1 MAIWVRQINDDHIR
15 FLNRSYQLDGRYPDW
30 VPTDHA
36 SINLTAVYAVEA
48 REDTR
53 GPFAYVFY
61 TAAAAEARLPDLTLQ
76 LMPAERLI
84 RALRRRVSTSGAP
97 ATPEAD
103 VLGLAVVPR
112 AAWHT
117 RLASTERG
125 HARRTHRTSPVI
137 RANLPSR
144 RG

>member
-84 RALRRRVSTSGAP
+84 RALRRRVSTSPDGA
-97 ATPEAD
+97 
-103 VLGLAVVPR
+103 
-112 AAWHT
+112 
-117 RLASTERG
+117 S
-125 HARRTHRTSPVI
+125 HARS
-137 RANLPSR
+137 
-144 RG
+144 